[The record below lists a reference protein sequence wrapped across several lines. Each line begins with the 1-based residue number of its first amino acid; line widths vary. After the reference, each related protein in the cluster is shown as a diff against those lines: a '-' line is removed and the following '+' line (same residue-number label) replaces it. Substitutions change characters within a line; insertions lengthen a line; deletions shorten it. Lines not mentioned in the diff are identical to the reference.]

1 MTDEQTVNLYR
12 VPYHWMM
19 SDFFQTKY
27 EYPIRLLQRHLYG
40 PEIVLDMGC
49 GDGRLTSLLA
59 NKVSRVIGLDHQILP
74 LLFARLL
81 IQNNNVVL
89 IQHDLTLGSL
99 PLANNCLD
107 LVSAFDV
114 IEHIPLETLSVL
126 LQEVKRVLKP
136 SGKFVLTTPN
146 KDSLRNRLWGHRV
159 SHKHYFELNPRQ
171 LTRLLENA
179 GFRIVEMKG
188 IYIAIPIPKV
198 EHYANV
204 VPFRGL
210 FHRLIPMGT
219 RLPGLS
225 ETMFAVAEVA

>member
-1 MTDEQTVNLYR
+1 MTDEQKVNLYK

-27 EYPIRLLQRHLYG
+27 EYPIKLLQRHLHG
-40 PEIVLDMGC
+40 HEIVLDMGC

-59 NKVSRVIGLDHQILP
+59 SKVSRMIGLDHQILP

-89 IQHDLTLGSL
+89 MQHDLMLGSL

-114 IEHIPLETLSVL
+114 IEHIPAEALTIL

-136 SGKFVLTTPN
+136 NGKFVLTTPN
-146 KDSLRNRLWGHRV
+146 KDSLRNRIWGHRV
-159 SHKHYFELNPRQ
+159 SHKHYFELSPRQ
-171 LTRLLENA
+171 LAQLLESA
-179 GFRIVEMKG
+179 GFRVIEMKG
-188 IYIAIPIPKV
+188 IYIPVPIPKV

-204 VPFRGL
+204 IPFRGL
-210 FHRLIPMGT
+210 FRRLIPMGA
-219 RLPGLS
+219 RFPGLS
-225 ETMFAVAEVA
+225 ETMFVVAEVA